1 MLDAVTSLWRHPLQR
16 PKASLIVTFLAWK
29 LLLFLVAVASP
40 GPGYDTSTFL
50 SPRPPGY
57 VHGKFVR
64 WDAIYF
70 TQIARR
76 GYVFE
81 QEWAFGWGFTRILA
95 ALGRGRDLQFK
106 RLTQD

>member
-1 MLDAVTSLWRHPLQR
+1 MLDAVTSLWTHPLQR
-16 PKASLIVTFLAWK
+16 PKACLIVTFLAWK

-50 SPRPPGY
+50 STSSPSY
-57 VHGKFVR
+57 VLGKFVR

-95 ALGRGRDLQFK
+95 AAGRGRNLQCK
-106 RLTQD
+106 LLTQD